1 MTGLYDLVNLAKNE
15 YDAAVRSGNGIQ
27 GKRTALSNILFNHV
41 DDIMSRMRENADLLR
56 ENDQLRADIKALE
69 AALAESDAEL
79 KKARTAKSKAE

>member
-56 ENDQLRADIKALE
+56 ENDQLRADIKSLE
-69 AALAESDAEL
+69 AALEEAD
-79 KKARTAKSKAE
+79 KKARTAKGKAE

>member
-15 YDAAVRSGNGIQ
+15 YDAAVRSGNGILS
-27 GKRTALSNILFNHV
+27 KRAALSNILFNHV
-41 DDIMSRMRENADLLR
+41 DDIMSRMRENTDLLR

-79 KKARTAKSKAE
+79 KKAHTAKSKAE

>member
-1 MTGLYDLVNLAKNE
+1 MTGLYDLMNLAKNE

-56 ENDQLRADIKALE
+56 ENDQLRADIKSLESALE
-69 AALAESDAEL
+69 EAD
-79 KKARTAKSKAE
+79 KKARTAKVKAE

>member
-56 ENDQLRADIKALE
+56 ENDQLRADIKSLESALE
-69 AALAESDAEL
+69 EAD

>member
-1 MTGLYDLVNLAKNE
+1 MTGLYDLMNLAKNE

-41 DDIMSRMRENADLLR
+41 DDIMSRMRENTDLLR
-56 ENDQLRADIKALE
+56 ENDQLRADIKSLESALE
-69 AALAESDAEL
+69 EAD